1 MLFIFGECGG
11 VSVDFIY
18 GVRER
23 AVFFGVGVCFAA
35 SVAGFSWI
43 LFTACGSVPSFL
55 CGKCFAWARKWCGS
69 CGRGALCLRSGG
81 AERPFRGGFERKTS
95 EKTRVRALS
104 GDVTGRGVQFK
115 SKKKQFMRD
124 AFTSRC

>member
-1 MLFIFGECGG
+1 M
-11 VSVDFIY
+11 DFIC

-23 AVFFGVGVCFAA
+23 AVF
-35 SVAGFSWI
+35 
-43 LFTACGSVPSFL
+43 
-55 CGKCFAWARKWCGS
+55 WCGRMFRS
-69 CGRGALCLRSGG
+69 KVWHRGFVGLIDGGR
-81 AERPFRGGFERKTS
+81 ERAAGGFERKTS

>member
-1 MLFIFGECGG
+1 MFRGECGG
-11 VSVDFIY
+11 GFVGLID
-18 GVRER
+18 GGRER
-23 AVFFGVGVCFAA
+23 AA
-35 SVAGFSWI
+35 
-43 LFTACGSVPSFL
+43 
-55 CGKCFAWARKWCGS
+55 
-69 CGRGALCLRSGG
+69 
-81 AERPFRGGFERKTS
+81 GGFERKTS

>member
-1 MLFIFGECGG
+1 M
-11 VSVDFIY
+11 DFIC

-23 AVFFGVGVCFAA
+23 AVFLGVGVCFAA
-35 SVAGFSWI
+35 SVAGVSWV
-43 LFTACGSVPSFL
+43 LLTAGVSVPSFFVWQMF
-55 CGKCFAWARKWCGS
+55 CVGRGS
-69 CGRGALCLRSGG
+69 GAAQVVGVRFVCGRG

>member
-1 MLFIFGECGG
+1 M
-11 VSVDFIY
+11 DFIY

-23 AVFFGVGVCFAA
+23 AVFFGVGVCFVAKCGGGFVGLIDGVRERAA
-35 SVAGFSWI
+35 
-43 LFTACGSVPSFL
+43 
-55 CGKCFAWARKWCGS
+55 
-69 CGRGALCLRSGG
+69 
-81 AERPFRGGFERKTS
+81 GGFERKTS

>member
-1 MLFIFGECGG
+1 MGLIDGG
-11 VSVDFIY
+11 
-18 GVRER
+18 RER
-23 AVFFGVGVCFAA
+23 AA
-35 SVAGFSWI
+35 
-43 LFTACGSVPSFL
+43 
-55 CGKCFAWARKWCGS
+55 
-69 CGRGALCLRSGG
+69 
-81 AERPFRGGFERKTS
+81 GGFERKTS